1 MTPDASPSAYLT
13 GLVLGA
19 SLIIAIGA
27 QNAFVLRQGLARA
40 HVAVVVALCVLID
53 VVLTMIGV
61 DGLAA
66 SLGRNPLA
74 LEGLALTGAVFLAW
88 YGLGAARRACSTES
102 LCAAPA
108 GGALS
113 ARGVLLQT
121 LAVSLLNP
129 HVYLD
134 TVLLIGSVGVQ
145 QPPPLR
151 PAFLAGVWTASAGWF
166 ASLGFGSRLLAPL
179 FARPIAWRLLD
190 ALVALVMWGIAL
202 TLLWTT
208 FGADRPLS
216 LAAQYPGQ
224 HAGSLLVDAAAF
236 LA

>member
-1 MTPDASPSAYLT
+1 MPSIASPGAYAT

-27 QNAFVLRQGLARA
+27 QNAFVLRQGLVRA
-40 HVAVVVALCVLID
+40 HVALVVALCILID
-53 VVLTMIGV
+53 VVLTTIGV
-61 DGLAA
+61 GGLSA
-66 SLGRNPLA
+66 SLGRDPLA
-74 LEGLALTGAVFLAW
+74 LGGLAAAGACFLGW
-88 YGLGAARRACSTES
+88 YGLGAARRACSSQS
-102 LCAAPA
+102 LSAASA
-108 GGALS
+108 GGAQS
-113 ARGVLLQT
+113 ARGALLQT

-145 QPPPLR
+145 QPASLR

-166 ASLGFGSRLLAPL
+166 ASLGFGSRLLAPV

-202 TLLWTT
+202 TLLWKT
-208 FGADRPLS
+208 FR
-216 LAAQYPGQ
+216 
-224 HAGSLLVDAAAF
+224 
-236 LA
+236 

>member
-1 MTPDASPSAYLT
+1 MMGIASPSAYVT

-27 QNAFVLRQGLARA
+27 QNAFVLRQGLLRV
-40 HVAVVVALCVLID
+40 HVALVVFVCVLID
-53 VVLTMIGV
+53 VVLTTVGV
-61 DGLAA
+61 DGLSE
-66 SLGRNPLA
+66 SLGRNRLA
-74 LEGLALTGAVFLAW
+74 LDALAVAGVCFLGW
-88 YGLGAARRACSTES
+88 YGFGAARRACSRQTLS
-102 LCAAPA
+102 AAYA
-108 GGALS
+108 GNALS

-145 QPPPLR
+145 QPAPLR

-166 ASLGFGSRLLAPL
+166 ASLGFGSRLLAPI
-179 FARPIAWRLLD
+179 FARPIAWRFLD
-190 ALVALVMWGIAL
+190 ALIAVVMWSIAL

-208 FGADRPLS
+208 FR
-216 LAAQYPGQ
+216 
-224 HAGSLLVDAAAF
+224 
-236 LA
+236 

>member
-1 MTPDASPSAYLT
+1 MPATLSPSAYLT

-27 QNAFVLRQGLARA
+27 QNAFVLRQGLVRA
-40 HVAVVVALCVLID
+40 HVALVVTLCVLID
-53 VVLTMIGV
+53 VVLTTLGV
-61 DGLAA
+61 GGLSA
-66 SLGRNPLA
+66 SLGRNRLA
-74 LEGLALTGAVFLAW
+74 LDGLAVAGAGFLGW
-88 YGLGAARRACSTES
+88 YGLGAARRACSSQS
-102 LCAAPA
+102 LAAAPT
-108 GGALS
+108 GGPRS
-113 ARGVLLQT
+113 ARSVLLQT

-145 QPPPLR
+145 QPASLR

-166 ASLGFGSRLLAPL
+166 ASLGFGSRLLAPV

-190 ALVALVMWGIAL
+190 ALVAAVMWGIAL

-208 FGADRPLS
+208 FR
-216 LAAQYPGQ
+216 
-224 HAGSLLVDAAAF
+224 
-236 LA
+236 

>member
-1 MTPDASPSAYLT
+1 MPSAAAPTAYVT

-40 HVAVVVALCVLID
+40 HVALVVTLCVLID
-53 VVLTMIGV
+53 VVLTTLGV
-61 DGLAA
+61 GGLSA
-66 SLGRNPLA
+66 SLGRDPLA
-74 LEGLALTGAVFLAW
+74 LEGLAVAGAGFLGW
-88 YGLGAARRACSTES
+88 YGLGAARRVCSSQS
-102 LCAAPA
+102 LSAGSA
-108 GGALS
+108 GGAQS
-113 ARGVLLQT
+113 ARRVLLQT

-145 QPPPLR
+145 QPAPLR

-166 ASLGFGSRLLAPL
+166 ASLGFGSRLLAPV
-179 FARPIAWRLLD
+179 FARPLAWRLLD
-190 ALVALVMWGIAL
+190 ALVALVMWSIAV

-208 FGADRPLS
+208 FR
-216 LAAQYPGQ
+216 
-224 HAGSLLVDAAAF
+224 
-236 LA
+236 